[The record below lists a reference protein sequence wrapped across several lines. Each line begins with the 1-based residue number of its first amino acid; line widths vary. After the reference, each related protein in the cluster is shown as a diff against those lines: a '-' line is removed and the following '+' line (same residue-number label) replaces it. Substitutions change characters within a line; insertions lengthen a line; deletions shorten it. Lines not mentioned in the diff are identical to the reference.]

1 MGVKV
6 WRLSMLSLHSFELR
20 LSKSETV
27 VPPMDVADYEAMY
40 RGASIVEERLG
51 PIDIWI
57 SDAMTSVF
65 APMQAI
71 TPQEF
76 RRLTEKHTSD
86 MYTALSRHSSI

>member
-40 RGASIVEERLG
+40 RGASIVKSDSARS
-51 PIDIWI
+51 I
-57 SDAMTSVF
+57 SGSA
-65 APMQAI
+65 
-71 TPQEF
+71 TP
-76 RRLTEKHTSD
+76 
-86 MYTALSRHSSI
+86 